1 MPADRD
7 HRRPD
12 HDAKG
17 TQSPSSQRFVGG
29 QLIGAGFE
37 FIAVCGVL
45 TALGWWI
52 DTKAGTAPIL
62 LIVFMAIGLIGSTYK
77 LWRVGVSINKKQK

>member
-7 HRRPD
+7 ERRPD
-12 HDAKG
+12 EDAKG
-17 TQSPSSQRFVGG
+17 ADGPASQRFIGG

-37 FIAVCGVL
+37 FIAVCGLL

-52 DTKAGTAPIL
+52 DSKTGTAPIV

-77 LWRVGVSINKKQK
+77 LWKVGSSVNRKQ